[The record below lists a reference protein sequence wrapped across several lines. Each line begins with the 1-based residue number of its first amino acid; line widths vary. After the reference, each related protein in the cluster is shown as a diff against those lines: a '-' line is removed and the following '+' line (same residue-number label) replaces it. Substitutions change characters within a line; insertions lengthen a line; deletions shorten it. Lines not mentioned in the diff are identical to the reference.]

1 MNSKTGVAFSA
12 VAIAAQAASIKK
24 VLAIRVTT
32 NVRNVE
38 YYTIVKGV

>member
-12 VAIAAQAASIKK
+12 VAIAAQAEK